1 MARKISNDIYQG
13 KDESIAY
20 EITTTSWGSDPTGV
34 EVKAYEIND
43 GVYTDVSATVLD
55 GSPAAVSGDVI
66 TLPLLK
72 SLTINKKYRIEVKF
86 SSGGS
91 VFEPWF
97 YVICER

>member
-1 MARKISNDIYQG
+1 MARKISNDVYQG

-55 GSPAAVSGDVI
+55 GSPAIAGDVI

-72 SLTINKKYRIEVKF
+72 SLTLSKKYRIEVKF

-91 VFEPWF
+91 VFESWF
-97 YVICER
+97 IVVCER